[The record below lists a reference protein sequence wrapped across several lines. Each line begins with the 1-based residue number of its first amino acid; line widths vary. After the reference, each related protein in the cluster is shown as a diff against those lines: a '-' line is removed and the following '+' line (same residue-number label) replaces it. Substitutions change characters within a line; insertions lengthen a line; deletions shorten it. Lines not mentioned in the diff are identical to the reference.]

1 MPVDFVTARLYTAS
15 ASNTG
20 QAYIGSWDTWVSPVA
35 GTIAGAIANAQSLT
49 SSGRVNSVDIYLQ
62 PSGVS
67 GASNSATSVL
77 VAPLSLASNNNAV
90 SGLVRAS
97 NQRVAVGDLL
107 QLRTDTGAAGSLG
120 FTGLSATVLIKP
132 D

>member
-1 MPVDFVTARLYTAS
+1 MPVDFVTARLYTAQ

-20 QAYIGSWDTWVSPVA
+20 QAYIGSWDTWVSPIA
-35 GTIAGAIANAQSLT
+35 GTLVSVVANAQSLI
-49 SSGRVNSVDIYLQ
+49 SASRVNSADIYLQ

-67 GASNSATSVL
+67 GASNSASSVL
-77 VAPLSLASNNNAV
+77 TTPLSLASNNNAV
-90 SGLVRAS
+90 VGAIRAS

-107 QLRTDTGAAGSLG
+107 QLRTDSGVSGSLA

>member
-1 MPVDFVTARLYTAS
+1 MPVDHVSVKLVAAV

-20 QAYIGSWDTWVSPVA
+20 QAYIGAWDSYVVA
-35 GTIAGAIANAQSLT
+35 EPGTLFAATAVAQSLT
-49 SSGRVNSVDIYLQ
+49 SSGRVNTVDIFLQ

-77 VAPLSLASNNNAV
+77 TAPIALASNNNAA
-90 SGLVRAS
+90 SGAIRAS
-97 NQRVAVGDLL
+97 NQRVAVGDIL
-107 QLRTDTGAAGSLG
+107 QLKTDSGAAGSLAFG
-120 FTGLSATVLIKP
+120 NLSATVLIKP